1 MKQNLITIIMII
13 KIKSA
18 FFDEVYLF
26 LDFLINL
33 LVFVEID
40 HIQG

>member
-1 MKQNLITIIMII
+1 MII